1 MHGTAPENGRDVHQ
15 GKFVILE
22 DIQDNPVI
30 QGMTPG
36 LRGIEPQRLVDQG
49 IRMRGRTRLS
59 NCDGNSEKQTA

>member
-15 GKFVILE
+15 GKFVIFE

-36 LRGIEPQRLVDQG
+36 LRGIEP
-49 IRMRGRTRLS
+49 
-59 NCDGNSEKQTA
+59 

>member
-36 LRGIEPQRLVDQG
+36 LRGIEP
-49 IRMRGRTRLS
+49 
-59 NCDGNSEKQTA
+59 